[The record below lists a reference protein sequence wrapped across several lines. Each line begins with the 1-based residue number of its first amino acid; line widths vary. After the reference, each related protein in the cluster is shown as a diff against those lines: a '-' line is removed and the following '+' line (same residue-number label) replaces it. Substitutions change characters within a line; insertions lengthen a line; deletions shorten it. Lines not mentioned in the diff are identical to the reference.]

1 MNDLRNIGSDLSSFS
16 HDNLLNVLL
25 YGYQKYDDKT
35 NEIILMHNVRYKRG
49 SQKFEESLFS
59 LC

>member
-25 YGYQKYDDKT
+25 YGYQKYDDKI
-35 NEIILMHNVRYKRG
+35 NQIILMHNVRYKRG
-49 SQKFEESLFS
+49 SQKFEESLFN

>member
-1 MNDLRNIGSDLSSFS
+1 MNDLSNIGSDLSSFS
-16 HDNLLNVLL
+16 YDNLLNVLL

-35 NEIILMHNVRYKRG
+35 NQIILMHNVRYKRG
-49 SQKFEESLFS
+49 SQKFEESLFN

>member
-35 NEIILMHNVRYKRG
+35 NQIILMHNVRYKRG
-49 SQKFEESLFS
+49 SQKFEESLFN